1 MEKTMW
7 AIVCKKTGEFL
18 IHKLYVH
25 KGTADNMLNKGG
37 FYLPDRHEP
46 VVVGLNQALGLALAK
61 AQTEVR
67 DR

>member
-1 MEKTMW
+1 MEETKW
-7 AIVCKKTGEFL
+7 AIVDKKTGKFL
-18 IHKLYVH
+18 VNKLYTH
-25 KGTADNMLNKGG
+25 EGTAKNILKKGG
-37 FYLPDRHEP
+37 FYLPNTHEP